1 MSIAILMSDSKKNHI
16 AKEQTIFRDFVA
28 TLKIDMDSME
38 SREPPEPDI
47 VCQIVGCG
55 KVGFELTELIDQN
68 FKKREVLMYRTK
80 CHLTNAPREHL
91 SKSESSEFC
100 RKYKNAFLLFRYR
113 DGSSLQKRKLT
124 TKSALQALLS
134 LPDNYK
140 GTLTGREFLSIP
152 TKSALNEIRVCRGD
166 FFKGPILDTDSS
178 GLLGDP
184 VEATFHKK
192 LSKRYEV
199 KYPIELLT
207 YIETDLLRPQD
218 ALIVELQKL
227 EEKFLASQFKKVWV
241 FDRRTRSI
249 RYQWPQPTP

>member
-1 MSIAILMSDSKKNHI
+1 
-16 AKEQTIFRDFVA
+16 
-28 TLKIDMDSME
+28 
-38 SREPPEPDI
+38 
-47 VCQIVGCG
+47 
-55 KVGFELTELIDQN
+55 
-68 FKKREVLMYRTK
+68 
-80 CHLTNAPREHL
+80 
-91 SKSESSEFC
+91 
-100 RKYKNAFLLFRYR
+100 LLFRYR

-166 FFKGPILDTDSS
+166 FFEGLILDTDSS